1 MILIVDDYL
10 FLAGGLISIVWG
22 VAHLIPTLAIIKM
35 FGAISEE
42 NKRVLAMSWIAE
54 GISLIFIG
62 AIVCLTVGIA
72 GTEND
77 ATRVVTWS
85 ASAAMFSFVVVNL
98 FTGFKTSIA
107 PIKACVFVDGLAGL
121 VFLIGSIINS

>member
-10 FLAGGLISIVWG
+10 FLIGGLISIVWG
-22 VAHLIPTLAIIKM
+22 IAHLVPTRTIVEM

-42 NKRVLAMSWIAE
+42 NKRVIAMSWIAE

-62 AIVCLTVGIA
+62 VVVCLTVAIA

-77 ATRVVTWS
+77 GTRVVTWC
-85 ASAAMFSFVVVNL
+85 AAGAMFSFVVVNL
-98 FTGFKTSIA
+98 FTGFKSSIA
-107 PIKACVFVDGLAGL
+107 PIKACVFVDGVAGVLFL
-121 VFLIGSIINS
+121 VGSIINS